1 MKYAIRTVLAI
12 AVVGYGVYAL
22 HTTSGTPNHQCAQ
35 RAAELENRVAM
46 YEQAHIVEVQEPQSD
61 DPYDHMDD
69 AERVRGDAE
78 ASR

>member
-1 MKYAIRTVLAI
+1 MKYAIRTALAL

-35 RAAELENRVAM
+35 QVAELENRVAM
-46 YEQAHIVEVQEPQSD
+46 YEQVSVVEVQEQQSHD
-61 DPYDHMDD
+61 LYDHMDD

>member
-1 MKYAIRTVLAI
+1 MKYAIRTVLAL

-22 HTTSGTPNHQCAQ
+22 HTTSGMPNHQC
-35 RAAELENRVAM
+35 AELENRVAM
-46 YEQAHIVEVQEPQSD
+46 YEQVSVVEVQEQQSHD
-61 DPYDHMDD
+61 LYDHMDD